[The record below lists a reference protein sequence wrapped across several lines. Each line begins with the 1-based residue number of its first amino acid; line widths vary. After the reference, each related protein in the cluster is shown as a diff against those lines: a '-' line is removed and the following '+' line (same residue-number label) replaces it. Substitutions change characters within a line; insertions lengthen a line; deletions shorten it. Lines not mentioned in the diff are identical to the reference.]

1 MTLRHI
7 GNIIEVPKLNEKIQ
21 LELQEYQQLNYDA
34 FVFDF
39 AKIAVSYENYYQLL
53 LIISF

>member
-34 FVFDF
+34 FVHDI
-39 AKIAVSYENYYQLL
+39 AKIAVGFKNYHQPL